1 MGPRS
6 RVGTGMEFKEK
17 IVLQGIK
24 EGKSQQGKH
33 AKQKYYT
40 NMSLMRLRSL
50 GVMDVK
56 LGGGK
61 PIAQG
66 GD

>member
-1 MGPRS
+1 
-6 RVGTGMEFKEK
+6 MEFKEK
-17 IVLQGIK
+17 VVLQGFR
-24 EGKSQQGKH
+24 EVKSQQGKH